1 LIVDVVVR
9 VLQDELFAA
18 ERGLG
23 VVLLQDVKL
32 AEFHPEIK
40 LNGGSIILPNW
51 RSHHLL
57 SSATIVPSS
66 K

>member
-9 VLQDELFAA
+9 VLEDELFAA

-23 VVLLQDVKL
+23 VVLLQDVEL

-40 LNGGSIILPNW
+40 LNRGSIILPNW
-51 RSHHLL
+51 RSHCLN
-57 SSATIVPSS
+57 
-66 K
+66 